1 METIF
6 TENWEQRLEMQSLKN
21 GRCRK
26 RAYICSPLSA
36 EKDVDFLRNMHS
48 ARAYMYYAFEKME
61 MYARAP
67 HAYLPMLLCD
77 RCLWWF
83 LMKVFILKCRR
94 RLWNMEVINNVCSL
108 TVKTMSW
115 DFPRR

>member
-1 METIF
+1 MSREGGLGRTYMSKKRDKKEEMLMETIF

-48 ARAYMYYAFEKME
+48 EIGRA
-61 MYARAP
+61 
-67 HAYLPMLLCD
+67 H
-77 RCLWWF
+77 
-83 LMKVFILKCRR
+83 V
-94 RLWNMEVINNVCSL
+94 
-108 TVKTMSW
+108 
-115 DFPRR
+115 

>member
-77 RCLWWF
+77 RIPSERDLALNF
-83 LMKVFILKCRR
+83 GL
-94 RLWNMEVINNVCSL
+94 SL
-108 TVKTMSW
+108 LENSEIGRAHV
-115 DFPRR
+115 

>member
-6 TENWEQRLEMQSLKN
+6 TENWEQRLEMQFLKN

-77 RCLWWF
+77 RIPSERDLALNFGLSLLGKPSQQWDEGRDCICCLVPDAYGGF
-83 LMKVFILKCRR
+83 
-94 RLWNMEVINNVCSL
+94 
-108 TVKTMSW
+108 
-115 DFPRR
+115 